1 MVCRRLMGEIVKNGT
16 IKYSFVRK
24 EGKNSSIKVA

>member
-1 MVCRRLMGEIVKNGT
+1 MGEIVKNGT